1 VGRRCRALSTAQRS
15 LDADGGVSLAEGL
28 APLVDRLINRLGEDR
43 VWRADPYES
52 HVPERS
58 VARRAPLDP
67 SHASLGETGW
77 DPDRPRPSRLLRR
90 PEPIEVIAKLP
101 DDPPV
106 QFRWRGK
113 SRRVRLAEGPERV
126 GQEWWRKAF
135 DEIGP
140 GKVRDYYRVED
151 ETGERFWIFRA
162 GLYGDGEKAPKWWLH
177 GLFG

>member
-1 VGRRCRALSTAQRS
+1 MTRS
-15 LDADGGVSLAEGL
+15 
-28 APLVDRLINRLGEDR
+28 
-43 VWRADPYES
+43 
-52 HVPERS
+52 
-58 VARRAPLDP
+58 APLDP
-67 SHASLGETGW
+67 LPGTAW
-77 DPDRPRPSRLLRR
+77 DPERPRPARLLRR
-90 PEPIEVIAKLP
+90 PEAIEVMAKLP

-113 SRRVRLAEGPERV
+113 SRRVRLAEGPERIA
-126 GQEWWRKAF
+126 QEWWRKAF

-162 GLYGDGEKAPKWWLH
+162 GLYGDGERAPKWWLH